1 MNSVTNFKQSL
12 ILVFLSFVSLWVN
25 AEAPQA
31 SDPAMKA
38 AASVVIK
45 PASSTSSQAAPA
57 KATTPTQKAQ
67 ELFNKGE
74 FDKVTTL
81 LWNDVDKIDRA
92 GFILLARA
100 HEKRN
105 EPGDMARA
113 MNLLIGK
120 DPKDFEAHT
129 YLGVAF
135 LMQKKNKD
143 SMESFK
149 RAIELNAK
157 FEPAYN
163 GLIKMYEMRNPP
175 NLYELRILYQDMID
189 NIGPRPQYLSKLCE
203 INTQDGT
210 YEIALANCREAIQ
223 KDPSI
228 ASNHVYLAICQ
239 KATGDE
245 ATSAETLKKA
255 ATKFPNAE
263 VAQYEYAKLLEEKK
277 NFIDAVKFYKA
288 ATDAGPTSAKAW
300 LGLASTSFEIRKF
313 EVALIAYKNACKF
326 DRKNAAA
333 FRKATTIL
341 RNNRNAEWS
350 GKFESASENC
360 TF

>member
-1 MNSVTNFKQSL
+1 MNLGTNFYPTLL
-12 ILVFLSFVSLWVN
+12 IVFLSFVSFW
-25 AEAPQA
+25 AKAQAPQGNRPSA
-31 SDPAMKA
+31 TP
-38 AASVVIK
+38 
-45 PASSTSSQAAPA
+45 TSSQVKPA
-57 KATTPTQKAQ
+57 NLNQTAEQ
-67 ELFNKGE
+67 LFNKGE
-74 FDKVTTL
+74 YDKVTNI
-81 LWNDVDKIDRA
+81 LWKDVDKIDRA

-129 YLGVAF
+129 YLGIAF

-143 SMESFK
+143 SMEAFK
-149 RAIELNAK
+149 RAIELNPK

-189 NIGPRPQYLSKLCE
+189 NIGSRPQYLSKLCE

-210 YEIALANCREAIQ
+210 YEIALANCRDAIL
-223 KDPSI
+223 KDPTV

-245 ATSAETLKKA
+245 ANSAATLKKA
-255 ATKFPNAE
+255 ALKFPTAE
-263 VAQYEYAKLLEEKK
+263 VAQYEYAKLLEEQK
-277 NFIDAVKFYKA
+277 NFIDAMKYYKA
-288 ATDAGPTSAKAW
+288 ATEAGPTSAKSW
-300 LGLASTSFEIRKF
+300 MGLASTSFEIRKF
-313 EVALIAYKNACKF
+313 EVSLIAYKNACKF

-341 RNNRNAEWS
+341 RNNRNTEWS
-350 GKFESASENC
+350 GKFESASESC

>member
-1 MNSVTNFKQSL
+1 MNSGTNFYNAL
-12 ILVFLSFVSLWVN
+12 FIVFLSFVSFW
-25 AEAPQA
+25 AKAQTPQGN
-31 SDPAMKA
+31 DPAGKA
-38 AASVVIK
+38 AASVIVK
-45 PASSTSSQAAPA
+45 PPPSTPVQVKPVNL
-57 KATTPTQKAQ
+57 TQTAQ

-74 FDKVTTL
+74 YDKVTNL
-81 LWNDVDKIDRA
+81 LWKDVDKIDRA

-120 DPKDFEAHT
+120 DQKDFEAHT

-143 SMESFK
+143 AMESFK
-149 RAIELNAK
+149 RAIELNSK

-163 GLIKMYEMRNPP
+163 GLIKMYETRNPP

-189 NIGPRPQYLSKLCE
+189 NIGSRPQYLSKLCE

-210 YEIALANCREAIQ
+210 YEIALANCREAII
-223 KDPSI
+223 KDPHI
-228 ASNHVYLAICQ
+228 ASNHVNLAICL

-245 ATSAETLKKA
+245 ANSAATLKKA
-255 ATKFPNAE
+255 ALKFPTSE
-263 VAQYEYAKLLEEKK
+263 IAQYEYAKLLEEQK
-277 NFIDAVKFYKA
+277 NFIDAVKYYKA
-288 ATDAGPTSAKAW
+288 ATEAGPTSAKAW
-300 LGLASTSFEIRKF
+300 MGLASTSFEIRKF
-313 EVALIAYKNACKF
+313 EVSLIAYKNGCKF

-341 RNNRNAEWS
+341 RNNRNTEWS

>member
-1 MNSVTNFKQSL
+1 MNLGTNFIHSL
-12 ILVFLSFVSLWVN
+12 LIVFLSFVSFWAK
-25 AEAPQA
+25 AEAPHGD
-31 SDPAMKA
+31 DPAMKA
-38 AASVVIK
+38 AASVVVK
-45 PASSTSSQAAPA
+45 PAPTTSIQGKNSNASLTAS
-57 KATTPTQKAQ
+57 AQ

-74 FDKVTTL
+74 YDKVTAL
-81 LWNDVDKIDRA
+81 LWKDVDKLDRA

-120 DPKDFEAHT
+120 DQKDFEAHT
-129 YLGVAF
+129 YLGVAL

-143 SMESFK
+143 AMEAFK
-149 RAIELNAK
+149 GAIELNAK

-189 NIGPRPQYLSKLCE
+189 NIGSRPLYLSKLCE

-210 YEIALANCREAIQ
+210 YEIALANCREAIV

-228 ASNHVYLAICQ
+228 ASNHVNLAICL
-239 KATGDE
+239 KATGDDVN
-245 ATSAETLKKA
+245 SAATLKKA
-255 ATKFPNAE
+255 ALKFPTSE
-263 VAQYEYAKLLEEKK
+263 IAQYEYAKLLEEQK
-277 NFIDAVKFYKA
+277 NFIDAVKYYKA
-288 ATDAGPTSAKAW
+288 ATEAGPTSAKSW
-300 LGLASTSFEIRKF
+300 MGLASTSFEIRKF

-341 RNNRNAEWS
+341 RNNRNTEWA
-350 GKFESASENC
+350 GKFESASESC